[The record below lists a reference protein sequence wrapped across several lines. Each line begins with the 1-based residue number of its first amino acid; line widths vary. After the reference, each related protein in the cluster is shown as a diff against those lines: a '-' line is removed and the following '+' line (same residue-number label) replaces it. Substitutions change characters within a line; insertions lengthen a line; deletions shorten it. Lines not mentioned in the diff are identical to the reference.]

1 MKTKIKNILNLN
13 MRQLSSQHLIIYMI
27 SQFTWYFA
35 ILVLGALAIQ
45 MTVFPVVD
53 LPFAQAISS
62 TFIIVIGM
70 KINTEYSNTLFK
82 DWLVGELFA
91 KSLMFTI
98 YVVLEYIIHTF
109 WGI

>member
-1 MKTKIKNILNLN
+1 MKTRIKEILNLN

-45 MTVFPVVD
+45 MTVFPVVN

-62 TFIIVIGM
+62 TFIIIIGM
-70 KINTEYSNTLFK
+70 KINTEYSNKLFK
-82 DWLVGELFA
+82 DWLIEELFA
-91 KSLMFTI
+91 KSLMFAL
-98 YVVLEYIIHTF
+98 YALLEYIIHTF

>member
-1 MKTKIKNILNLN
+1 MKTRIKNILNLN

-35 ILVLGALAIQ
+35 VLVLGAFAVKA
-45 MTVFPVVD
+45 TVFPIID
-53 LPFAQAISS
+53 LPFVQAISS
-62 TFIIVIGM
+62 TFIIVICM
-70 KINTEYSNTLFK
+70 KINTEYSKTLFK

-98 YVVLEYIIHTF
+98 YIVLEYIIHTF
-109 WGI
+109 WGV